1 MIMDSTG
8 RAWVVVPR
16 RPGPLL
22 AAPGE
27 VAERDDVDEFLDD
40 LFGEPSLDRP
50 GTADVVLVALGA
62 AGLVAGLVGWL
73 PSGVAVLGGLLLALG
88 LVLPLTS
95 LWRALGRR
103 RQATSVSQLMGSGTL
118 LATDHPLTAELVG
131 AYRRILT
138 RLDPD
143 AEPPEALSAAHL
155 ALLEVAGLLHGRPPY
170 GQAEEEYVARRAQA
184 VADLAEDLDAAR
196 TAAAAQALAQGPLE
210 EEVRAA
216 KVQALEELE
225 TWMGDSSLD
234 RLARLRRPRG
244 TDPS

>member
-16 RPGPLL
+16 SPGPLL
-22 AAPGE
+22 AAPGA
-27 VAERDDVDEFLDD
+27 VAERDDVDDLLDD
-40 LFGEPSLDRP
+40 LFGEQSLDRP
-50 GTADVVLVALGA
+50 GTADVVLVLLGA
-62 AGLVAGLVGWL
+62 AGLVAGLAGWL
-73 PSGVAVLGGLLLALG
+73 PTGVAVLGGLLLTLG

-95 LWRALGRR
+95 LWQALGRR
-103 RQATSVSQLMGSGTL
+103 RQAKSVAQLMGSGVL

-143 AEPPEALSAAHL
+143 PEPSEALSAAHL
-155 ALLEVAGLLHGRPPY
+155 ALVEVAGLLHGRPPY

-184 VADLAEDLDAAR
+184 VADLAEDLEATQ
-196 TAAAAQALAQGPLE
+196 TAAAARALAQGPLE

-216 KVQALEELE
+216 KVQALEEIE
-225 TWMGDSSLD
+225 AWMGGSSLD

-244 TDPS
+244 VDPS

>member
-1 MIMDSTG
+1 MDSTG
-8 RAWVVVPR
+8 REWVVVPR
-16 RPGPLL
+16 RPGALL
-22 AAPGE
+22 VAPGE

-62 AGLVAGLVGWL
+62 GGLVAGLVWL

-88 LVLPLTS
+88 LVLPLSS

-103 RQATSVSQLMGSGTL
+103 RQAKSVARLMDSGIL
-118 LATDHPLTAELVG
+118 LATDHALTAELVDG
-131 AYRRILT
+131 YRRVLGH
-138 RLDPD
+138 LDPGP
-143 AEPPEALSAAHL
+143 APPSEALSAAHL

-170 GQAEEEYVARRAQA
+170 GPAEEEYVARRARA
-184 VADLAEDLDAAR
+184 VTDLANDLDAAR

-216 KVQALEELE
+216 KVQALEEIE
-225 TWMGDSSLD
+225 TWMGDTSLD
-234 RLARLRRPRG
+234 RLARLRPPPG